1 MAVIIEE
8 FSSEIVSEPAHDGNG
23 AGEARAT
30 ESPQDQAVTS
40 MLELAQE
47 RRARLA
53 ID

>member
-23 AGEARAT
+23 AGETHAA
-30 ESPQDQAVTS
+30 ESPQDQAVIN

-47 RRARLA
+47 RKARLA

>member
-8 FSSEIVSEPAHDGNG
+8 FSSEIVSEPARDGGG

-30 ESPQDQAVTS
+30 EGPQDQAMII
-40 MLELAQE
+40 MLELAEE
-47 RRARLA
+47 RKARLA